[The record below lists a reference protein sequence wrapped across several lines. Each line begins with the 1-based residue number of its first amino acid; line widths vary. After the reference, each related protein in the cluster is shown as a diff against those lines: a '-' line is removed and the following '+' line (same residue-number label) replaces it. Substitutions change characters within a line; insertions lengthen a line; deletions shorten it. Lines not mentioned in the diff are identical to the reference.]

1 MLSKIKVYGRL
12 ARFLGERSFE
22 AEISTPLH
30 AFKFLLANFPHLE
43 RHMMEQNYCIKVGND
58 EIDETELFN
67 PIGQQ
72 EIKIVPVATG
82 SRGFTRVLAGVALIG
97 LTVATGGFGT
107 FAASGGGFGAGGAL
121 GFGAGTAGS
130 ITLGSSL
137 AAAAGNLGIYLALS
151 GAAQMLTPVPQPP
164 GVSEDPQSQNFSFS
178 GVQNTS
184 RAGTAI
190 PVIYGEIFAGSLV
203 VSAGIDTVQIKGT
216 A

>member
-12 ARFLGERSFE
+12 ARFLGERTFE
-22 AEISTPLH
+22 AEVSTPLN

-43 RHMMEQNYCIKVGND
+43 RHMMEQNYCIKVGKD

-82 SRGFTRVLAGVALIG
+82 SRGFTRILAGVAL
-97 LTVATGGFGT
+97 VAAVGFTGGFGT
-107 FAASGGGFGAGGAL
+107 FASGTGFFGSSGLGFTAATGAGL
-121 GFGAGTAGS
+121 GGT
-130 ITLGSSL
+130 L

-151 GAAQMLTPVPQPP
+151 GTAQMLTPVPQPP
-164 GVSEDPQSQNFSFS
+164 GVSEDHQSQNFSFS

>member
-12 ARFLGERSFE
+12 ARFLGERTFE
-22 AEISTPLH
+22 AEITTPLH

-43 RHMMEQNYCIKVGND
+43 RHMMEQNYCIKVGKD

-82 SRGFTRVLAGVALIG
+82 SRGFTRVLAGAALIG
-97 LTVATGGFGT
+97 LAAFTGGAGVGFSGLAFSANPIVPLASASFG
-107 FAASGGGFGAGGAL
+107 SVAL
-121 GFGAGTAGS
+121 
-130 ITLGSSL
+130 
-137 AAAAGNLGIYLALS
+137 AAAGNFGIYLALS

-184 RAGTAI
+184 RAGTAL

>member
-30 AFKFLLANFPHLE
+30 VFKFLLANFPNLE
-43 RHMMEQNYCIKVGND
+43 QHMMEQNYCIKVGNY

-67 PIGQQ
+67 PTGQQ
-72 EIKIVPVATG
+72 EIKIVPIAIG
-82 SRGFTRVLAGVALIG
+82 SRGATRVLAGAALIG
-97 LTVATGGFGT
+97 FAAFSGGASLAGLGGFQATVA
-107 FAASGGGFGAGGAL
+107 AGATSA
-121 GFGAGTAGS
+121 
-130 ITLGSSL
+130 TLGAAL
-137 AAAAGNLGIYLALS
+137 TAAAGNLGIYLALS

>member
-12 ARFLGERSFE
+12 ARFLGERTFE
-22 AEISTPLH
+22 AEVKTPIDT
-30 AFKFLLANFPHLE
+30 FKFLLANFPQLE
-43 RHMMEQNYCIKVGND
+43 RHMIEQNYCVKVGKN

-82 SRGFTRVLAGVALIG
+82 SRGIGRVLAGVALIG

-107 FAASGGGFGAGGAL
+107 
-121 GFGAGTAGS
+121 TAGFS
-130 ITLGSSL
+130 GLSFSASAGAAAGAKITLGAGL

-151 GAAQMLTPVPQPP
+151 GAAQMLTPVPTPP
-164 GVSEDPQSQNFSFS
+164 GVSEDPSQNFSFS
-178 GVQNTS
+178 GIQNTS

-190 PVIYGEIFAGSLV
+190 PIIYGEIFSGSLV
-203 VSAGIDTVQIKGT
+203 VSAGIDTVQIRGT

>member
-12 ARFLGERSFE
+12 AKFLGERTFE
-22 AEISTPLH
+22 AEVKTPIDT
-30 AFKFLLANFPHLE
+30 FKFLLANFPNLE
-43 RHMMEQNYCIKVGND
+43 RHMMEQNYCVKVGKN
-58 EIDETELFN
+58 EIDETQLFD
-67 PIGQQ
+67 PMGKQ
-72 EIKIVPVATG
+72 EIKIVPVAVG
-82 SRGFTRVLAGVALIG
+82 ARRLGRVLAGVALIG
-97 LTVATGGFGT
+97 LAIAAPAAGLGLGGGSPLLFGTTGG
-107 FAASGGGFGAGGAL
+107 GA
-121 GFGAGTAGS
+121 
-130 ITLGSSL
+130 L
-137 AAAAGNLGIYLALS
+137 AAAAGNFGIYLVLS

-164 GVSEDPQSQNFSFS
+164 GISEDPQSQNFSFS

>member
-12 ARFLGERSFE
+12 ARFLGERTFE

-72 EIKIVPVATG
+72 EIKIVPVVTG
-82 SRGFTRVLAGVALIG
+82 SRGFTRILAGAALITFAAVSGGASLAG
-97 LTVATGGFGT
+97 LGFKATVATGAT
-107 FAASGGGFGAGGAL
+107 SA
-121 GFGAGTAGS
+121 
-130 ITLGSSL
+130 TLGAAL
-137 AAAAGNLGIYLALS
+137 TAAAGNLGIYLALS

-184 RAGTAI
+184 RAGTAL